1 MLLCSQLLN
10 YYFPL
15 CYGLGLLIWNGGFRY
30 SSTHPTL
37 AMTPIIYKSCF
48 KKKCGLSPIFLST
61 HTTLATLANQR
72 ENIMLNTRISFVFI
86 LQLLGLIFLSIWV
99 PLAYTATNCSLVTQI
114 PSTECETLVAL
125 YNSTNGP
132 NWKNSS
138 DNNWNVTNYPCSW
151 SGVYCKNGHVWQ
163 ISLHYNNLQ
172 GTIPNLSALVGLAD
186 LSIFG
191 NNQLTGPIPTNIGQ
205 LQNLEV
211 ISLGDNQ
218 LTGSIPNLSNLGKLR
233 YLSLSKNK
241 LSGSIP
247 NLSNLINL
255 KTLTLSSN
263 KLSGAIPALNILTK
277 LSNIDLSNN
286 QLSGSI
292 PNLTGLSSLEYLT
305 LRFNQLSGNIPDLR
319 TLISLKHLVLSD
331 NQLNGPVPDLNN
343 LPSLTAAWIHNN
355 PLCRDNNFDYSGWEQ
370 EVSSFPYCN
379 PSASCTYDI
388 TPTSRDFDVN
398 GGAWTV
404 YITTSDTQCTWTAK
418 SNNTWLVIDAIRDG
432 VGGGEVVYLVAP
444 NNSSDNRTGTL
455 IIAGHTFTVNQNGNI
470 CSYAV
475 TPTDENYSSSGGNGS
490 ISVTTSNSQCS
501 WIAMSHDYW
510 LNMTPENY
518 ITATGNKTI
527 SYSIASN
534 ESSQNRTG
542 RLTIA
547 GKTFTVTQSGSA
559 TTYNLNVYKSGSGNG
574 TVTGS
579 GINCG
584 SDCSQSYN
592 YSTNVTLT
600 ASPQAPSTFGSWSGC
615 NSISGTRCTVSMT
628 LAKNVTAIFNAP
640 GQQALTVSKSGS
652 GTGTVSSSPSG
663 INCGSDC
670 NQSYNYNTT
679 VTLTANPQSPST
691 FGSWSGCNSTSG
703 TRCTV
708 SMTSAKNV
716 TAIFNAPGQQ
726 ALTVSKSGSGT
737 VSSSPSGINCGSD
750 CNQSY
755 NYNTTVTL
763 TANPQSPSTFGS
775 WSGCNSTSG
784 TRCTV
789 SMTSAKNVTAIF
801 NAAGQQALTVSKS
814 GSGTVSSSPSG
825 INCGSDCNQS
835 YNYNTTVTLTANPQS
850 PSTFGSW
857 SGCNSTS
864 GMQCTVFMTSAKNV
878 TVTFNAPGQQTL
890 TVSKSG
896 SGMGTITGSG
906 ISCGNDC
913 NQSYNHG
920 TNVTLTAS
928 PQSLST
934 FGNWS
939 GCDSVNSMQ
948 CTVSMI
954 SAKNVTAIFN
964 SQQTNCEFV
973 TEISQAECE
982 TLLAL
987 YNSTDGPNWS
997 DSLSNNWNVTNTPC
1011 SWTGISCDGNGKV
1024 IQITRNSK
1032 NLVGTLPNF
1041 DTLSSL
1047 QLLDLN
1053 TNKLSGGIPSLSTL
1067 TVLQYLYLGD
1077 NQLSGNI
1084 PSLSNLTNLQH
1095 LYLSNN
1101 QLSGNI
1107 PDLNELTALKELFL
1121 IGNQLTGNIPDLS
1134 NLTALQLIFLNSNQ
1148 LSGNFPDLSKLIA
1161 LEHLVLQNNKLSGSI
1176 PNLNH
1181 LGSLTNLRLSNNQF
1195 CRNNNINYHPW
1206 QTEVNIFPLCV
1217 IDYMLTIN
1225 LIGNGMVSSGSI
1237 GINCGTDCN
1246 EDYAKDTVVYLTAMP
1261 EVEAT
1266 FVDWN
1271 GCDTTN
1277 GNQCVVEMTGEREV
1291 TVTFNEIPPPI
1302 QQYQLTVD
1310 MLGSGVNPVTSEPQ
1324 GINCGSTCSYLFD
1337 QDTSITLIAQEN
1349 ANSTFSWNGCDTTN
1363 GNQCVVEMT
1372 GEREVTVTF
1381 NEIPPPPQYKLM
1393 VTKIGYG
1400 TLNVEPLGPI
1410 CGMGSIEC
1418 LQYQAGTSIKLTAQP
1433 SSDYVFSSW
1442 SEDCESNNASIT
1454 VTMDSDKQ
1462 CTVIFTGR
1470 HKLSVQKQGDG
1481 TITSEPA
1488 GINCG
1493 TDCEEEFNASTQ
1505 VKLTAQANN
1514 GFAFTKWADDCS
1526 GQNASIMVTMD
1537 RAKNCTANFEKIIL
1551 AYDCNNVTEIP
1562 YLECKA
1568 LESLYDSTNGAN
1580 WTDSSTNNWK
1590 QTNTPCS
1597 WEDVICE
1604 NGHVTSIERRRKN
1617 LNGTIPALS
1626 ALTALETLKLYKNQL
1641 FGAIPNFNALTNLGT
1656 LILADNQLSGSIPT
1670 SLNSLPNLTF
1680 LSLGNNQLTGNIP
1693 NLSATDLEL
1702 LYLENNPLSGKLP
1715 ESLIHLSLRQ
1725 FFFDETGLCIPND
1738 EVFQNWLNNISEVRG
1753 NNIPCYAPD
1762 IRIEPSQLIFD
1773 NTNTRRRIQH
1783 GAASQPKLHKISG
1796 GTMLFFDTS
1805 NQEVEP
1811 SKATISRLQYAE
1823 LDINALEQPDF
1834 EFDLVYT
1841 DQIILNL
1848 FPDVSFTA
1856 FNTLTNYRAKH
1867 NYSWFGKIEGMPF
1880 GDVIL
1885 VVNKNEVTGSVNVS
1899 GEVYRIR
1906 PTENGLHAIQKMNHL
1921 PRLSKK
1927 DANLRQLRAS
1937 PKRRSNKPYFQ
1948 RRSTRRGENV
1958 TIDVMV
1964 VYTSAAANASGNIES
1979 DIQLAVDWANVAY
1992 RNSGIQQTLEL
2003 VHTEQVDYVEFDNL
2017 YIDLDHLT
2025 DIDGYMDN
2033 IHDLRNTHNADLVSL
2048 WIEKCT
2054 PDACGLAWLLKIVS
2068 PTSENIGFSVVAQEE
2083 ANTPIY
2089 VFAHELGHNMGADHD
2104 KYALCEGYEREPDE
2118 CVLEP
2123 GEAGAYDDSR
2133 GYVHISDSA
2142 SNSWIT
2148 IMAYEEECYDYFD
2161 VFEGCRVINHF
2172 SNPNVT
2178 YNSVATGNNLANN
2191 ALTLN
2196 NTAETVAAFRGEE
2209 LLPIEET
2216 KNFSIYNEGDADL
2229 VISSISV
2236 EGDASWIILG
2246 SYSNNLSPNSSMLV
2260 EVQVDYKKAPIGR
2273 STNHLRVSSNDP
2285 DESESVMEIVV
2296 NRQSSGTSGSRVR
2309 PNLYDANTQKLQL
2322 EVAVPDSS
2330 GKVQVFQ
2337 TDLNLVAKQPEN
2349 SVSIVFELELD
2360 SLKELPNIPPG
2371 KMTTYE
2377 LQTGTLLMPVVNVR
2391 DVYGNSQLF
2400 EVEMQLLPPTPDFKW
2415 LFKITGGLPL
2425 EVRAIE

>member
-652 GTGTVSSSPSG
+652 GT
-663 INCGSDC
+663 
-670 NQSYNYNTT
+670 
-679 VTLTANPQSPST
+679 
-691 FGSWSGCNSTSG
+691 
-703 TRCTV
+703 
-708 SMTSAKNV
+708 
-716 TAIFNAPGQQ
+716 
-726 ALTVSKSGSGT
+726 GT

>member
-1 MLLCSQLLN
+1 
-10 YYFPL
+10 
-15 CYGLGLLIWNGGFRY
+15 
-30 SSTHPTL
+30 
-37 AMTPIIYKSCF
+37 
-48 KKKCGLSPIFLST
+48 
-61 HTTLATLANQR
+61 
-72 ENIMLNTRISFVFI
+72 
-86 LQLLGLIFLSIWV
+86 
-99 PLAYTATNCSLVTQI
+99 
-114 PSTECETLVAL
+114 
-125 YNSTNGP
+125 
-132 NWKNSS
+132 
-138 DNNWNVTNYPCSW
+138 
-151 SGVYCKNGHVWQ
+151 
-163 ISLHYNNLQ
+163 
-172 GTIPNLSALVGLAD
+172 
-186 LSIFG
+186 
-191 NNQLTGPIPTNIGQ
+191 
-205 LQNLEV
+205 
-211 ISLGDNQ
+211 
-218 LTGSIPNLSNLGKLR
+218 
-233 YLSLSKNK
+233 
-241 LSGSIP
+241 
-247 NLSNLINL
+247 
-255 KTLTLSSN
+255 
-263 KLSGAIPALNILTK
+263 
-277 LSNIDLSNN
+277 
-286 QLSGSI
+286 
-292 PNLTGLSSLEYLT
+292 
-305 LRFNQLSGNIPDLR
+305 
-319 TLISLKHLVLSD
+319 
-331 NQLNGPVPDLNN
+331 
-343 LPSLTAAWIHNN
+343 
-355 PLCRDNNFDYSGWEQ
+355 
-370 EVSSFPYCN
+370 
-379 PSASCTYDI
+379 
-388 TPTSRDFDVN
+388 
-398 GGAWTV
+398 
-404 YITTSDTQCTWTAK
+404 
-418 SNNTWLVIDAIRDG
+418 
-432 VGGGEVVYLVAP
+432 
-444 NNSSDNRTGTL
+444 
-455 IIAGHTFTVNQNGNI
+455 
-470 CSYAV
+470 
-475 TPTDENYSSSGGNGS
+475 
-490 ISVTTSNSQCS
+490 
-501 WIAMSHDYW
+501 
-510 LNMTPENY
+510 
-518 ITATGNKTI
+518 
-527 SYSIASN
+527 
-534 ESSQNRTG
+534 
-542 RLTIA
+542 
-547 GKTFTVTQSGSA
+547 
-559 TTYNLNVYKSGSGNG
+559 
-574 TVTGS
+574 
-579 GINCG
+579 
-584 SDCSQSYN
+584 
-592 YSTNVTLT
+592 
-600 ASPQAPSTFGSWSGC
+600 
-615 NSISGTRCTVSMT
+615 
-628 LAKNVTAIFNAP
+628 
-640 GQQALTVSKSGS
+640 
-652 GTGTVSSSPSG
+652 
-663 INCGSDC
+663 
-670 NQSYNYNTT
+670 
-679 VTLTANPQSPST
+679 
-691 FGSWSGCNSTSG
+691 
-703 TRCTV
+703 
-708 SMTSAKNV
+708 
-716 TAIFNAPGQQ
+716 
-726 ALTVSKSGSGT
+726 
-737 VSSSPSGINCGSD
+737 
-750 CNQSY
+750 
-755 NYNTTVTL
+755 
-763 TANPQSPSTFGS
+763 
-775 WSGCNSTSG
+775 
-784 TRCTV
+784 
-789 SMTSAKNVTAIF
+789 
-801 NAAGQQALTVSKS
+801 
-814 GSGTVSSSPSG
+814 
-825 INCGSDCNQS
+825 
-835 YNYNTTVTLTANPQS
+835 
-850 PSTFGSW
+850 
-857 SGCNSTS
+857 
-864 GMQCTVFMTSAKNV
+864 
-878 TVTFNAPGQQTL
+878 
-890 TVSKSG
+890 
-896 SGMGTITGSG
+896 
-906 ISCGNDC
+906 
-913 NQSYNHG
+913 
-920 TNVTLTAS
+920 
-928 PQSLST
+928 
-934 FGNWS
+934 
-939 GCDSVNSMQ
+939 
-948 CTVSMI
+948 
-954 SAKNVTAIFN
+954 
-964 SQQTNCEFV
+964 
-973 TEISQAECE
+973 
-982 TLLAL
+982 
-987 YNSTDGPNWS
+987 
-997 DSLSNNWNVTNTPC
+997 
-1011 SWTGISCDGNGKV
+1011 
-1024 IQITRNSK
+1024 
-1032 NLVGTLPNF
+1032 
-1041 DTLSSL
+1041 
-1047 QLLDLN
+1047 
-1053 TNKLSGGIPSLSTL
+1053 
-1067 TVLQYLYLGD
+1067 
-1077 NQLSGNI
+1077 
-1084 PSLSNLTNLQH
+1084 
-1095 LYLSNN
+1095 
-1101 QLSGNI
+1101 
-1107 PDLNELTALKELFL
+1107 
-1121 IGNQLTGNIPDLS
+1121 
-1134 NLTALQLIFLNSNQ
+1134 
-1148 LSGNFPDLSKLIA
+1148 
-1161 LEHLVLQNNKLSGSI
+1161 
-1176 PNLNH
+1176 
-1181 LGSLTNLRLSNNQF
+1181 
-1195 CRNNNINYHPW
+1195 
-1206 QTEVNIFPLCV
+1206 
-1217 IDYMLTIN
+1217 
-1225 LIGNGMVSSGSI
+1225 
-1237 GINCGTDCN
+1237 
-1246 EDYAKDTVVYLTAMP
+1246 
-1261 EVEAT
+1261 
-1266 FVDWN
+1266 
-1271 GCDTTN
+1271 
-1277 GNQCVVEMTGEREV
+1277 MTGEREV